1 MFNADS
7 VFFYDIP
14 LDKAYKEKY
23 IHCKGMVISKGNRP
37 AFLLK
42 FFFTGRGKKK
52 EKEYIDLY
60 DYPQLLLK
68 NLAGKS
74 YK

>member
-1 MFNADS
+1 MIFYPIQPLHKEARNMFNADS

-42 FFFTGRGKKK
+42 FFFTGRGKKR
-52 EKEYIDLY
+52 ERVY
-60 DYPQLLLK
+60 
-68 NLAGKS
+68 
-74 YK
+74 